1 MSYQYPADVK
11 ALWSERAPQFVSLGT
26 ASEDVDRLAEVVTD
40 MWADAPGGWTYEWSK
55 LAQRYAESGQHY
67 RASLAYGGARFP
79 CLADAAKG
87 IAHQH
92 QLEQYILAAKD
103 FPVTFERR
111 VVTARYRGQV
121 IEVPVHIL
129 SERDATRDAPVLV
142 TTGGVDTYKM
152 DAHQMWV
159 SYVLGA
165 HVRVVACDIPGTGE
179 LLQVPTSRASTEVL
193 DQVVAFA
200 RTLTTGRVG
209 QLGVSF
215 GGYFSAHAGL
225 TGAVDAAVV
234 NGGPVSNAFAE
245 SNIGGLL
252 YGMQDI
258 LGNAYGFTEV
268 PTRDQLIE
276 TSARFKLDDLLVK
289 DSSCPMLVINGDKDV
304 HVPITDTQ
312 IFEGRPN
319 TDVILIGGGT
329 HCALN
334 RLDLLQP
341 IVTRWL
347 TSHLHAPLASRSA

>member
-1 MSYQYPADVK
+1 MSYEYPVDVK
-11 ALWSERAPQFVSLGT
+11 ALWSERAPQFVGLGT
-26 ASEDVDRLAEVVTD
+26 AKEDVDRLAEVVTD
-40 MWADAPGGWTYEWSK
+40 MWADSPGGWTYEWSR
-55 LAQRYAESGQHY
+55 LAQRYADSGQPY

-79 CLADAAKG
+79 CLADAAKAT
-87 IAHQH
+87 AHQH

-103 FPVTFERR
+103 FPVAFERR
-111 VVTARYRGQV
+111 VVRARYRGEV
-121 IEVPVHIL
+121 VEVPVHIL

-152 DAHQMWV
+152 DAHQMWI

-165 HVRVVACDIPGTGE
+165 HLRVVACDIPGTGDLIE
-179 LLQVPTSRASTEVL
+179 IPTSRASTEVL

-209 QLGVSF
+209 QLGFSF

-234 NGGPVSNAFAE
+234 IGGPVSNTFAE
-245 SNIGGLL
+245 SNIDGLT

-258 LGNAYGFTEV
+258 LGNAYGFAEV

-276 TSARFKLDDLLVK
+276 TSARFTLDDLL
-289 DSSCPMLVINGDKDV
+289 DRDCNCPMLVINGDNDV

-312 IFEGRPN
+312 VFEGRPN

-329 HCALN
+329 HCAFN
-334 RLDLLQP
+334 RFDLLQP
-341 IVTRWL
+341 IVIRWL
-347 TSHLHAPLASRSA
+347 TSHLHTPVASSAA